1 MYQSIPSVTIPRTN
15 FQNLSDPSPMG
26 KFFGQIP
33 GGRASLGPL
42 ILINFELFHHFQD
55 LNH

>member
-1 MYQSIPSVTIPRTN
+1 MHQSIPSFTIPQAN
-15 FQNLSDPSPMG
+15 FQNIVKSPPPG
-26 KFFGQIP
+26 KFFGQIS

-42 ILINFELFHHFQD
+42 ILINFTLFHHFQD